1 MNTKNSIKTGLALAV
16 LVMAIVG
23 LATTSANAR
32 IIVEEQFIYEPPEA
46 NIDGQNGGT
55 GFDGPWVSTISHG
68 RIYWIRSPGLS
79 FSTLPV
85 AGNSVSRYGSAGRAQ
100 AHRLLSAASQSAL
113 TDNGTTIWFSVLFQ
127 ESANQYRHGSF
138 LFGTDAFTTD
148 GTPTLSAAGYG
159 LGFTIQAAP
168 DGSTQGSGTINALA
182 FNGSTAPIVV
192 QGTFTPDP
200 ITATV
205 LIVGKINWKADGTPD
220 ELYLFNVADL
230 STEPLEQA
238 AIASITNLDFS
249 QSAFDLIAMWDS
261 NNSITDEI
269 RFGNTFADVVGNTPV
284 DPTLPDVDA
293 GDDMVTWSGEP
304 VALNATVTN
313 NTSDPVTD
321 LTYAWTADA
330 ASLTDTNLTIVI
342 TDADQEDVMVQVTK
356 TVDTD
361 DATVVTMTLAG
372 NNVGSG
378 KDGVTDTVT
387 IDVYD
392 DACKAANADG
402 MQKYDSTDL
411 NQDCITD
418 FEDFALM
425 ATAWLYDYT
434 ITEAQPLP

>member
-1 MNTKNSIKTGLALAV
+1 MNIKNSIKTGLALTV
-16 LVMAIVG
+16 LVIAIVG
-23 LATTSANAR
+23 LTAASASAR

-46 NIDGQNGGT
+46 DIDGQNGGT
-55 GFDGPWVSTISHG
+55 GFDGPWISTISHG

-85 AGNSVSRYGSAGRAQ
+85 AGNSMSRYGSAGRAQ
-100 AHRLLSAASQSAL
+100 AHRLLSASSQSAL
-113 TDNGTTIWFSVLFQ
+113 TADGITIWFSVLFQ
-127 ESANQYRHGSF
+127 EPSNQYKHGSF

-168 DGSTQGSGTINALA
+168 DGSTQGGGTINALA

-192 QGTFTPDP
+192 QGTFTPNP

-205 LIVGKINWKADGTPD
+205 LIVSKINRKVDRTPD
-220 ELYLFNVADL
+220 ELYLFNVTDL
-230 STEPLEQA
+230 STEPLEQT
-238 AIASITNLDFS
+238 AIASITNLDIS

-293 GDDMVTWSGEP
+293 GNDMITWSGEP
-304 VALNATVTN
+304 VTLNATVTN
-313 NTSDPVTD
+313 NTDPVTD
-321 LTYAWTADA
+321 LTYFWTVDT
-330 ASLTDTNLTIVI
+330 ASLVDTNLTIVI
-342 TDADQEDVMVQVTK
+342 TGADQEDMTVQVTK
-356 TVDTD
+356 TFDTD
-361 DATVVTMTLAG
+361 DATVVTMILAG

-378 KDGVTDTVT
+378 KDDVIDTVT

-392 DACKAANADG
+392 NACKAANADG
-402 MQKYDSTDL
+402 MHNYDSTDL
-411 NQDCITD
+411 NKDCITD
-418 FEDFALM
+418 FEDFAIM

-434 ITEAQPLP
+434 ITEAQPLR

>member
-1 MNTKNSIKTGLALAV
+1 MNTRNRVKTVLTLAAV
-16 LVMAIVG
+16 TMAIVG
-23 LATTSANAR
+23 LATASANAGV
-32 IIVEEQFIYEPPEA
+32 IVEEQFIYEPPEA

-68 RIYWIRSPGLS
+68 RIYWIRSPGLE

-85 AGNSVSRYGSAGRAQ
+85 AGNALSRYGSAGRAQ
-100 AHRLLSAASQSAL
+100 AHRLLSSESKAAL
-113 TDNGTTIWFSVLFQ
+113 TRDGTTIWFSVLFQ
-127 ESANQYRHGSF
+127 EPANQYRHGSF
-138 LFGTDAFTTD
+138 LFGTEAFTTD
-148 GTPTLSAAGYG
+148 GTPTLAAAGDG
-159 LGFTIQAAP
+159 FGFTIQAAP
-168 DGSTQGSGTINALA
+168 DGSTQGTGTINALA

-200 ITATV
+200 ITATS
-205 LIVGKINWKADGTPD
+205 LIVGKINWKPDGTPD
-220 ELYLFNVADL
+220 ELFLFNVTDL
-230 STEPLEQA
+230 STEPLESA
-238 AIASITNLDFS
+238 AIASITNLDFD
-249 QSAFDLIAMWDS
+249 QSAFDLVAMWDS
-261 NNSITDEI
+261 NNAITDEI
-269 RFGNTFADVVGNTPV
+269 RFGNTFADVVGSAAV

-304 VALNATVTN
+304 VTLNATVTN

-330 ASLTDTNLTIVI
+330 ASLADTNLTIVI
-342 TDADQEDVMVQVTK
+342 TDADQEDVTVQVTK
-356 TVDTD
+356 TIDTD

-378 KDGVTDTVT
+378 KDDVTDTVT

-392 DACKAANADG
+392 NACKAANADG
-402 MQKYDSTDL
+402 MQEYDSTDL

-418 FEDFALM
+418 FEDFALL

>member
-1 MNTKNSIKTGLALAV
+1 MNTKNRIKTVSALAV
-16 LVMAIVG
+16 VAMAIVG

-55 GFDGPWVSTISHG
+55 GFNGPWVSTISHG

-113 TDNGTTIWFSVLFQ
+113 TGEGTTIWFSVLFQ
-127 ESANQYRHGSF
+127 EPANQYRHGSF

-168 DGSTQGSGTINALA
+168 DGSSQGSGTINALA

-192 QGTFTPDP
+192 QGTFTSDP

-220 ELYLFNVADL
+220 ELYLFNVTDL
-230 STEPLEQA
+230 STEPLEQT

-269 RFGNTFADVVGNTPV
+269 RFGNTFADVMGNTAV
-284 DPTLPDVDA
+284 DPTAPTVDA
-293 GDDMVTWSGEP
+293 GKDVITWSGED
-304 VALNATVTN
+304 VTLDPNVVN

-321 LTYAWTADA
+321 LTYAWSADPNGTDDPNFDVVFTPNANVEAPTVTITKA
-330 ASLTDTNLTIVI
+330 AGDAVTVTLTLAVNNVDSGKPAV
-342 TDADQEDVMVQVTK
+342 
-356 TVDTD
+356 VDT
-361 DATVVTMTLAG
+361 M
-372 NNVGSG
+372 
-378 KDGVTDTVT
+378 T

-392 DACKAANADG
+392 DSCLAAKAAGAVVFDP
-402 MQKYDSTDL
+402 TDF

-418 FEDFALM
+418 FEDFAVM
-425 ATAWLYDYT
+425 ATIWFVDYT
-434 ITEAQPLP
+434 LTGPVAK